1 MKLNKLIWLFFTL
14 FTFISVSI
22 ALFLF
27 IKQVMGFTLMSL
39 GLVMAASVLACIGFI
54 WILNDRPKL
63 AMPQSPKRDL
73 QQWIS
78 GGIGG
83 TTLVLLMQLVLDK
96 KYFVFSIEPMVIS
109 ILWILGLSIL
119 IYAGLFGLIQ
129 VILDWKHGT

>member
-27 IKQVMGFTLMSL
+27 IKQILGFTLMSL

-54 WILNDRPKL
+54 WLLNDRPKL
-63 AMPQSPKRDL
+63 AMPQSSKRDL